1 MLLENLILGLLS
13 LPLLELPTRTVIRTR
28 NPYRRRRSPNRRRE
42 RMYLAHSPYRKRPN
56 VLLMFPLLVIMLCLM
71 VTRQPSLA
79 EPLQYTG
86 AKPNFFKSSFT
97 LALGKAFQV
106 AEAATPAISQ
116 TGNRIA
122 LNGHTY
128 IANWSQ
134 RQEQIGIADSGLIQ
148 AMGIELLNTNDA
160 AQQPIEWFSDQRTT
174 PLSLTSWHNGGYRY
188 LDIAPL
194 SQQFGLQ
201 AEIKGNL
208 LNLSTPG
215 AKITGVR
222 QGRQTWGDRVVV
234 ELNGAAPWQVDEEP
248 GETVITIDA
257 QLDPAVQGFIGGAGN
272 QLTSLKVESSQNRS
286 LIRIGIPNGIRPR
299 VWSIPNPNRLL
310 IDVRPDWLVERNIL
324 WAPGVRWQ
332 QQLMALRG
340 DRFPVV
346 WLEIDPH
353 QPGVKLKP
361 IVSNPTGVAGTAPLM
376 TTAQQSQ
383 AIAAINGGFFNR
395 NTRLPLGAIRREE
408 EWVSGPILGRGAIG
422 WNNAG
427 EITVGRL
434 KLQET
439 ITTDKGTKLPI
450 VYLNSGYVG
459 AGVYRHTRAWG
470 STYTPILNHELLVTV
485 EDGKVTQRQQST
497 QAGQNTVP
505 IPANGYLLVIRE
517 DSTAAQAL
525 SLGTQIELEAA
536 TQPTNFSQSSEVLGA
551 GPLLI
556 QNRQIVLNPQTEE
569 FSTAFQQQAAP
580 RSVIAAT
587 AEGKLMLVTVHNRV
601 NGVGPTLA
609 EVAQLMQQFGVVNA
623 LNLDGGSS
631 STLYL
636 GGSLLDRAPS
646 TAARVHNGIGVFIQP
661 D

>member
-1 MLLENLILGLLS
+1 
-13 LPLLELPTRTVIRTR
+13 
-28 NPYRRRRSPNRRRE
+28 
-42 RMYLAHSPYRKRPN
+42 
-56 VLLMFPLLVIMLCLM
+56 
-71 VTRQPSLA
+71 
-79 EPLQYTG
+79 
-86 AKPNFFKSSFT
+86 KSSFT
-97 LALGKAFQV
+97 LALGKAFV
-106 AEAATPAISQ
+106 AEAASPAISQ
-116 TGNRIA
+116 SGNRIA

-128 IANWSQ
+128 VASWSQ
-134 RQEQIGIADSGLIQ
+134 RQEQIGIADAGLIQ

-160 AQQPIEWFSDQRTT
+160 TQQPIEWFSDQRTT
-174 PLSLTSWHNGGYRY
+174 PLSLAAWRNGGYRY

-194 SQQFGLQ
+194 SQQFGLR
-201 AEIKGNL
+201 AEINGNL

-222 QGRQTWGDRVVV
+222 QGRQSWGDRVVV
-234 ELNGAAPWQVDEEP
+234 ELDGAAPWQVDEEP

-257 QLDPAVQGFIGGAGN
+257 QLDPAVQRFIGGAGN

-286 LIRIGIPNGIRPR
+286 IIRIGIPNGIRPR

-332 QQLMALRG
+332 QQFMTLRG

-346 WLEIDPH
+346 WLEIDPR

-361 IVSNPTGVAGTAPLM
+361 IVSNTTGVAGTAPLM

-422 WNNAG
+422 WNDAG

-434 KLQET
+434 KLQESL
-439 ITTDKGTKLPI
+439 TTDKGAKLPI

-485 EDGKVTQRQQST
+485 EDGKVTQQQQST

-505 IPANGYLLVIRE
+505 IPANGYLLVIR
-517 DSTAAQAL
+517 DDASAAQAL
-525 SLGTQIELEAA
+525 TLGTKVELEAA
-536 TQPTNFSQSSEVLGA
+536 TQPTNFSQYSEVMGA

-556 QNRQIVLNPQTEE
+556 QNRQMVMNPSVEE
-569 FSTAFQQQAAP
+569 FSAAFQQQAAP